1 MAVDLMTFL
10 VSAALIESLLQDF
23 YKFDH
28 LEKI

>member
-10 VSAALIESLLQDF
+10 GSAALIEGLLQEL

-28 LEKI
+28 LGKI